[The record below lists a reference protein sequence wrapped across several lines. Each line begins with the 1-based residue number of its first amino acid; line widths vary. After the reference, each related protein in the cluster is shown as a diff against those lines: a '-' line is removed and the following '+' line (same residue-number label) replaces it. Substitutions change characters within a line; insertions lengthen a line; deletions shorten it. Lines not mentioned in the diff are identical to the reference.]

1 MIGFDG
7 VGDGFGG
14 GWCKGDGGGW
24 CVGDKGRWRT
34 TGRVSFE
41 VVFQPEVAL
50 VSVKRLLDGLVV
62 GGIFWV
68 RAEF

>member
-1 MIGFDG
+1 MGE
-7 VGDGFGG
+7 
-14 GWCKGDGGGW
+14 
-24 CVGDKGRWRT
+24 KGRWRT
-34 TGRVSFE
+34 TGSRVSFE